1 MGYTACVRDY
11 TARLT
16 GYTALLGYTACVQ
29 GYTALLKGF
38 AVYAARLTGYTAR
51 LKGYAAIMGYI
62 ARLKGYTTRLK
73 GYTTRLK
80 GYAARLK
87 GYTARFKSLHWTH
100 GCLKFAKCDASFIC
114 SLSGVVTQINF
125 SNGPGLAQH
134 TDTRKKH
141 THTQTTDCAE
151 PVQMY
156 VWKGTLFQQHNDDQE
171 AIEIHTQ
178 TNLLTTVK
186 NRNLRLDS

>member
-62 ARLKGYTTRLK
+62 ARLK